1 MRFEEITLMIIP
13 TNSFVYVDESIR
25 THSVAL
31 LKAHHMVNV
40 IALVGNVGPKIEVSF
55 FMKLSYQ

>member
-13 TNSFVYVDESIR
+13 TNNFVYVYESIR
-25 THSVAL
+25 THSFAL

-40 IALVGNVGPKIEVSF
+40 FAPVGNVGPKNQVSF
-55 FMKLSYQ
+55 FMKLGYQ